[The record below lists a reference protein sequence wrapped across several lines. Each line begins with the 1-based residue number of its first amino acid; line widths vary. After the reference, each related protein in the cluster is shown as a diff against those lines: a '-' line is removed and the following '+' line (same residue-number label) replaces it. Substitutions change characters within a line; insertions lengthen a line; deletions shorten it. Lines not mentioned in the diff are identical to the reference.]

1 MYISPIRS
9 HKTKRSN
16 FVGKP
21 PRFTKNIAGIFKKK
35 TSPCLL
41 GIFLLAVCLRF
52 PIRCNLSDFLNPR
65 GFTNKEKRL
74 IGKSP

>member
-35 TSPCLL
+35 NFTLFTWY
-41 GIFLLAVCLRF
+41 ILACCVVRF